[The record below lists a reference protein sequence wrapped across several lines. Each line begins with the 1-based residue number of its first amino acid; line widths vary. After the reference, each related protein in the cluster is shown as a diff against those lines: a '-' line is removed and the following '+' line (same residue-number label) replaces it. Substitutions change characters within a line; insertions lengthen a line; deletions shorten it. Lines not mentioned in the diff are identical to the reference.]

1 MSTPG
6 RLYGVGLGPGD
17 PELVTVKAARLI
29 SAAPVVAY
37 HCARHGNSIARSVA
51 DPYLRD
57 GQIEER
63 LMYPLTVETTD
74 HPGGYAGAMAD
85 FYTESAEL
93 LAGHLAAGRDVVL
106 LAEGDPLFFS
116 SYMHMHKRLADRF
129 DAEIVPGVTSV
140 SGASAALGI
149 PLVEG
154 EETLTVLPGTAEHDE
169 LVTHIRSGEALA
181 VMKLGRT
188 FGKVRDALAQAGRLD
203 EAWYVER
210 ASTARQRV
218 ERVIDVDPESVP
230 YFSLVVVPGRRN
242 NPLAGSVLS
251 TRSSANASDRLKEL
265 GQPPTPP
272 DQPLD
277 QPAPPDEPLD
287 QPAPPDELRGQP
299 VEPGEPLQQPAPPKQ
314 LRQQPSPP
322 DQLREQPAPP
332 DQPRQQPAPLQRPAP
347 PDELPGQPVEPDEP
361 LGEVRVETT
370 LTTGEPSRTTG
381 QVTVVGLGPGPS
393 DQTTPQVTAAL
404 AEATDL
410 VGYTTYLKRLT
421 PHPGQRVHATD
432 NRVEVERAA
441 FALDLAA
448 RGARVAVVSSGDPG
462 VFAMATAVAEVAAEP
477 AWRHV
482 PVRVLPGVSAAQ
494 AVAAAVGAPLGH
506 DFAVF
511 SLSDLLKPWS
521 VIEQRIRAAIAADL
535 VFAVY
540 NPASS
545 KRTEQILA
553 FQALLDALVP
563 PGRVLIQG
571 RDVGG
576 PGERL
581 RLLTVAEFD
590 PSTVDMR
597 TLLIVGSSQTR
608 IVRRP
613 GGDLAY
619 TPRSYPDHA

>member
-272 DQPLD
+272 DQPL
-277 QPAPPDEPLD
+277 Q
-287 QPAPPDELRGQP
+287 
-299 VEPGEPLQQPAPPKQ
+299 
-314 LRQQPSPP
+314 
-322 DQLREQPAPP
+322 
-332 DQPRQQPAPLQRPAP
+332 
-347 PDELPGQPVEPDEP
+347 QPVEPDEP

-381 QVTVVGLGPGPS
+381 HVTVVGLGPGPS

-432 NRVEVERAA
+432 NRVEAERAA

-553 FQALLDALVP
+553 FQTLLDALVP

-576 PGERL
+576 SGERL